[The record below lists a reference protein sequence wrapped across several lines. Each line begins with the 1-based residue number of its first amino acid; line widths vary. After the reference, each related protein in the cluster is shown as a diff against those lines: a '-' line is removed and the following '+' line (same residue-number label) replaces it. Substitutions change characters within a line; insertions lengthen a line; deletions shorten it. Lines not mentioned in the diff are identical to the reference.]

1 MYWAYR
7 PMAQAL
13 EKQSRWVEHSGA
25 TLEFLEEENYPGVK
39 ALEQ

>member
-25 TLEFLEEENYPGVK
+25 TLEFLEERELPRCKGP
-39 ALEQ
+39 